1 MRAQLARVQGARGD
15 AVAAGDTRRAA
26 RLGVRERRIA
36 GEIAREEGALGRARA
51 TVADADAAQRRTGQP
66 HTREQREER
75 ARLLD
80 AQAALPAA
88 GRASASGERR
98 DYAALAGLAGHG
110 RDEYERL
117 DPRRRREARAQI
129 DRELA
134 MRRELSGAAADVAA
148 RAEAGSTGWRD
159 RRRGGRELEGALGER
174 LHSEGHNRSDA
185 PRGSRLEEWK
195 REGAADAAAR
205 AGRRPTGSPVLDD
218 AREVAARRK
227 RQLGRD
233 RP

>member
-1 MRAQLARVQGARGD
+1 
-15 AVAAGDTRRAA
+15 
-26 RLGVRERRIA
+26 
-36 GEIAREEGALGRARA
+36 
-51 TVADADAAQRRTGQP
+51 
-66 HTREQREER
+66 
-75 ARLLD
+75 LLD

-88 GRASASGERR
+88 GRAGASGERR

-134 MRRELSGAAADVAA
+134 MRRELGGAVADLQT
-148 RAEAGSTGWRD
+148 RALAGSPGRFD
-159 RRRGGRELEGALGER
+159 RRTAGRELEGALGER
-174 LHSEGHNRSDA
+174 LSSAGHNRPGA
-185 PRGSRLEEWK
+185 PRGGSRLEEWK
-195 REGAADAAAR
+195 RESASPPSP
-205 AGRRPTGSPVLDD
+205 RRTGSPVLDD

-233 RP
+233 RS